1 MVVVAGNMPLS
12 EEPLLSPSK
21 RNLISRGTLVF
32 VAIILLW
39 AGVSVIRS
47 GTRYHREWQQ
57 RQALRQQQQGPLPVR
72 SRHRDPNPA
81 FYLWPIGGL
90 LVLGGAV
97 AGLGGLAP
105 TQWFE
110 HIGVAPVTGDR
121 DTGHGIHMR

>member
-1 MVVVAGNMPLS
+1 MLVVA
-12 EEPLLSPSK
+12 
-21 RNLISRGTLVF
+21 I
-32 VAIILLW
+32 ALLW

-57 RQALRQQQQGPLPVR
+57 QRALRQQQQGANPFPFR
-72 SRHRDPNPA
+72 QRDPNAA

-90 LVLGGAV
+90 LLLGGALSGV
-97 AGLGGLAP
+97 AALAP
-105 TQWFE
+105 TQRLE